1 MQSKGGLVAP
11 EYRSGTHAAGA
22 AALFALLSWCLPF
35 SKSSYGPRG
44 SVELLPSYPFPG
56 SRREDPGTQE
66 KWVSSRIGSLQ
77 ETPPQTLFLI
87 GQN

>member
-1 MQSKGGLVAP
+1 MSLKRERFIFSHIKYGVMQSKGGLVAP
-11 EYRSGTHAAGA
+11 EYRSGTRAAGA

-56 SRREDPGTQE
+56 SRREDPRT
-66 KWVSSRIGSLQ
+66 
-77 ETPPQTLFLI
+77 
-87 GQN
+87 